1 MLCIGTE
8 VFFSFFL
15 GLRRVWFH
23 HRGMDDL
30 SSCLFWGVW
39 YMDHS
44 CHVFRSGSPG
54 GTLRPPLPFFQVWAH
69 RVGPFGPPSHFFW
82 CGRTL
87 WRAMRVVPFLSAM
100 DASKVIPEKPIEHPH
115 NTRRRPADVAAFQ
128 CPHNTRRHPAD
139 VAVYRCPELTLM
151 HPRPTYYGFLRRRAG
166 VVSGDTVNAPWGYR
180 TGTSRHAVTPTPLR
194 RVANGLVALN
204 LSPCHL

>member
-1 MLCIGTE
+1 
-8 VFFSFFL
+8 
-15 GLRRVWFH
+15 
-23 HRGMDDL
+23 
-30 SSCLFWGVW
+30 
-39 YMDHS
+39 MDHS

-54 GTLRPPLPFFQVWAH
+54 GTLRPPLPFFPVWAH

-139 VAVYRCPELTLM
+139 VAVIRHHCHISAVPISALNTVVLAQCDHKGHEVIT
-151 HPRPTYYGFLRRRAG
+151 RRRGAQTDEQPS
-166 VVSGDTVNAPWGYR
+166 VPPNSKLHSAK
-180 TGTSRHAVTPTPLR
+180 
-194 RVANGLVALN
+194 ANGHDLTA
-204 LSPCHL
+204 